1 MRVFHFLNREFG
13 LKDLKERRLKIARIM
28 ELNDPFEFLG
38 VELSDRSFRQ
48 GLLQVKARL
57 SQDSGLLCFTK
68 SWHNPVLWGH
78 YADKHRGI
86 CLGFDM
92 PDEFLGQ
99 VSYVNSR
106 FQWPATLD
114 EPFVKQLL
122 FTKFSHWSYEDEY
135 RAYVNL
141 DEITDGFYYADF
153 SDRLVLRQVIVG
165 PESTISRADLS
176 SALGN
181 LADHVEVFKAR
192 AAFKSFRVVRNQNSR
207 LWA

>member
-1 MRVFHFLNREFG
+1 MRVFHFLSHEFG
-13 LKDLKERRLKIARIM
+13 LKDITERRLKIARIM

-48 GLLQVKARL
+48 GLRQVKAEI
-57 SQDSGLLCFTK
+57 SKNNGLLCFTK

-106 FQWPATLD
+106 FHWPATLD

-122 FTKFSHWSYEDEY
+122 FTKFAHWSYEDEY
-135 RAYVNL
+135 RSYVSL
-141 DEITDGFYYADF
+141 DESEHGLYYADF
-153 SDRLVLRQVIVG
+153 SEKLVLRQAIVG
-165 PESTISRADLS
+165 PESTISRAELS
-176 SALGN
+176 NALGD

-192 AAFKSFRVVRNQNSR
+192 AAFKSFRVVPNRNAR

>member
-13 LKDLKERRLKIARIM
+13 LKDIKERRLKIARIM

-48 GLLQVKARL
+48 GLLQVKEKL

-99 VSYVNSR
+99 VGYVNSR
-106 FQWPATLD
+106 FQWPAMLD

-122 FTKFSHWSYEDEY
+122 FTKFAHWSYEDEY
-135 RAYVNL
+135 RAYVSLGESTN
-141 DEITDGFYYADF
+141 GFYYANF
-153 SDRLVLRQVIVG
+153 SDKLVLRQVIVG

-176 SALGN
+176 SALGD